1 MSINWEAKWQAFVR
15 AFVDNNGHERV
26 TEGLLNTVEIA
37 VIGLA
42 IGIVI
47 GTLIA
52 VVKTMPKYKIVP
64 RILDQISTVYV
75 GFFRGTPI
83 VVQLLLG
90 YYVLLPLMGIK
101 IPSLAVCIA
110 IFGMNSGAYVSEIMR
125 GGLQS
130 VEVGQLEAG
139 RALGLSYATTMG
151 KVVIPQAIKNILPTI
166 GNEFI
171 ALIKDTSVVSFVGAL
186 DLYTAFSYIGSNN
199 YEFMVPYLV
208 MAAFYLVMIICI
220 TVFIRLI
227 ERRLAKSDRNR

>member
-83 VVQLLLG
+83 VVSITVG
-90 YYVLLPLMGIK
+90 VL
-101 IPSLAVCIA
+101 C
-110 IFGMNSGAYVSEIMR
+110 
-125 GGLQS
+125 
-130 VEVGQLEAG
+130 
-139 RALGLSYATTMG
+139 
-151 KVVIPQAIKNILPTI
+151 
-166 GNEFI
+166 FI
-171 ALIKDTSVVSFVGAL
+171 A
-186 DLYTAFSYIGSNN
+186 SYGNQN
-199 YEFMVPYLV
+199 TKFGGMY
-208 MAAFYLVMIICI
+208 CH
-220 TVFIRLI
+220 IRN
-227 ERRLAKSDRNR
+227 E